1 MTAYAFLAIPLVF
14 FLCVR
19 FGPMLYAMGRSLT
32 DWSLLRHSNRF
43 IGLENF
49 KAVLEDPVFMKALG
63 NTLTYALIGSP
74 LVIAI
79 SLGIAEYRIGESRE
93 ALIDRADRHLYV
105 AKESGRNRAIDA
117 PDD

>member
-1 MTAYAFLAIPLVF
+1 MTLAKKRAMTAYAFLAIPLVF

-79 SLGIAEYRIGESRE
+79 SLGIAAISFVIGYLVKVFLGVE
-93 ALIDRADRHLYV
+93 V
-105 AKESGRNRAIDA
+105 
-117 PDD
+117 